1 MKIRNGF
8 VSNSSSSSFI
18 VLLKNKLKTK
28 DEINEHNEKMLNEYG
43 PVLSEK
49 ILKCISNKMILSMID
64 VEYGSE
70 SSIKS
75 AIAQTVMSLGYQKTD
90 FEFIELW

>member
-49 ILKCISNKMILSMID
+49 ILKNLKMH
-64 VEYGSE
+64 
-70 SSIKS
+70 K
-75 AIAQTVMSLGYQKTD
+75 QQND
-90 FEFIELW
+90 FVNDRCRVWFRE